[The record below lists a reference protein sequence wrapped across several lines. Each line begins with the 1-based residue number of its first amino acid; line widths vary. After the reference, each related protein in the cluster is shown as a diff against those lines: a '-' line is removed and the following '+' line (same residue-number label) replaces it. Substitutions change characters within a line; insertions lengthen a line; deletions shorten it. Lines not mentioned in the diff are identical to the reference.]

1 MTTLASPMPS
11 PCSELV
17 ATFRDDG
24 KIEVGGHAPTKK
36 WTPRV
41 DGWRELIELSA
52 SRYGVPTAVVAAI
65 MSLES
70 GGNPE
75 VESPAGA
82 LGLMQL
88 MPSTYNMLLGRT
100 KGTLVDHAEA
110 KDPATNIDLGVKLLG
125 MHLSRYKGNFV
136 SAAVA
141 YNAGSPKCG
150 QCKCWDKKGCAED
163 PWGIKTDCG
172 YVGYAIAAFN
182 TALEHGYD
190 PNEPGPPPIVIP
202 GVPPSVTAKVKSVW
216 PWIGLGVVG
225 IGAALAVSLYVVR
238 DQGPGGPSR
247 PDVQRRKIPRKVAR
261 KG

>member
-70 GGNPE
+70 GGDPE

-82 LGLMQL
+82 MGLMQL

-100 KGTLVDHAEA
+100 KDRGHRQQQDQSGQAPRIVFHGRPCMA
-110 KDPATNIDLGVKLLG
+110 
-125 MHLSRYKGNFV
+125 SR
-136 SAAVA
+136 
-141 YNAGSPKCG
+141 
-150 QCKCWDKKGCAED
+150 
-163 PWGIKTDCG
+163 
-172 YVGYAIAAFN
+172 
-182 TALEHGYD
+182 
-190 PNEPGPPPIVIP
+190 
-202 GVPPSVTAKVKSVW
+202 
-216 PWIGLGVVG
+216 IG
-225 IGAALAVSLYVVR
+225 
-238 DQGPGGPSR
+238 
-247 PDVQRRKIPRKVAR
+247 
-261 KG
+261 

>member
-11 PCSELV
+11 PCSDLV

-24 KIEVGGHAPTKK
+24 RIVVDGNAPTKK

-70 GGNPE
+70 GGNPD

-125 MHLSRYKGNFV
+125 IHLSRYKGNFV

-182 TALEHGYD
+182 TALDHGYD
-190 PNEPGPPPIVIP
+190 PNEPGPPPMVIS
-202 GVPPSVTAKVKSVW
+202 GTPPSGIGKAASVW
-216 PWIGLGVVG
+216 PWIGVG
-225 IGAALAVSLYVVR
+225 ILGTAVAIVVSLYSVP
-238 DQGPGGPSR
+238 DSSADGPPRSETR
-247 PDVQRRKIPRKVAR
+247 RRKTPRK
-261 KG
+261 